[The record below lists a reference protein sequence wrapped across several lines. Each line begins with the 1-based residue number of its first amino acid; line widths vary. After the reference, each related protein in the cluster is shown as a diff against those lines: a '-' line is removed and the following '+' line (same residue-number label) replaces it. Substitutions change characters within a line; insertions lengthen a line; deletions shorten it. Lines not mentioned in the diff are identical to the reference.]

1 MVADFASK
9 FRLRELTVFETDFWT
24 VSVRPEQTTL
34 GSLVISSRRPDAQFV
49 SLTPQES
56 LEFPALIEIA
66 IRAIDYLF
74 SPNVVNLLGLMLVD
88 PRLHLHLIP
97 RYSEV
102 RQFGG
107 RTWFDPD
114 FPRML
119 RSLSTAVNV
128 TEEDELLLLKE
139 KFESTIKD
147 QDILLSNGSK

>member
-1 MVADFASK
+1 MTPDFESK
-9 FRLRELTVFETDFWT
+9 FRLGELTVFETESWA

-34 GSLVISSRRPDAQFV
+34 GSLLISSRRPTAKFV
-49 SLTPQES
+49 SLSPQES
-56 LEFPALIEIA
+56 LELPALIEIT

-74 SPNVVNLLGLMLVD
+74 SPHVVNLLGLMLVD

-107 RTWFDPD
+107 RKWFDPD

-119 RSLSTAVNV
+119 TSLSTAVNV
-128 TEEDELLLLKE
+128 TEEDELFLLKE
-139 KFESTIKD
+139 KFESTIRE
-147 QDILLSNGSK
+147 QDIPLRSGSD